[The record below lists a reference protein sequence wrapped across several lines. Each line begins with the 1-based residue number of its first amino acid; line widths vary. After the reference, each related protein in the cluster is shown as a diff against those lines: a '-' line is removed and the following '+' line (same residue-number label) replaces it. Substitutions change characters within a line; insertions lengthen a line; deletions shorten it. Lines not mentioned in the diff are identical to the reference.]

1 MANELCVCDFTLN
14 NSGTPNCPSI
24 AKGAKML
31 LALNIYKKDGSK
43 NSIPLATLSD
53 KAAMQLLIEE
63 AIRENRLYPLPT
75 MVDVEETRAEAVTQ
89 EFSDQS
95 VEFIKKGVKSFVGNM
110 KRVGYQYTGKIDA
123 FRDVEH
129 GYIVIDEDGNFIFLY
144 DSSDATNAYP
154 IPVSQGSFNVD
165 LMPHVEGTSIQLSK
179 IQFNWL
185 GTVKDG
191 DLRTLKA
198 PTSYNPLTDLRG
210 LVDTSAAYSAITT
223 TSFTATL
230 TDEYGC
236 AISGLLVG
244 DFALAETSPTPGAIV
259 ITSVTESSDG
269 VYEFVIPAQTSAD
282 VLALT
287 PSKTGFD
294 FANVTATAITI
305 P

>member
-1 MANELCVCDFTLN
+1 MANELCTCDFTLN

-31 LALNIYKKDGSK
+31 LAMNIYKKDGTK

-63 AIRENRLYPLPT
+63 AVRENRLYPLPS
-75 MVDVEETRAEAVTQ
+75 MVDVEETRADAVTQ

-95 VEFIKKGVKSFVGNM
+95 IEFIKKGVKSFVGHF

-154 IPVSQGSFNVD
+154 IPISQGSFNVD

-185 GTVKDG
+185 GTVRDA

-198 PTSYNPLTDLRG
+198 PTAYNPLTDLRG
-210 LVDTSAAYSAITT
+210 LVDTAVTHSAITT
-223 TSFTATL
+223 TSFTSTL
-230 TDEYGC
+230 VDEYGC
-236 AISGLLVG
+236 AISGLELA
-244 DFALAETSPTPGAIV
+244 DFSLAETSPTPGAIS

-269 VYEFVIPAQTSAD
+269 VYDFVIPTATSAD

>member
-1 MANELCVCDFTLN
+1 
-14 NSGTPNCPSI
+14 
-24 AKGAKML
+24 
-31 LALNIYKKDGSK
+31 
-43 NSIPLATLSD
+43 
-53 KAAMQLLIEE
+53 
-63 AIRENRLYPLPT
+63 
-75 MVDVEETRAEAVTQ
+75 
-89 EFSDQS
+89 
-95 VEFIKKGVKSFVGNM
+95 
-110 KRVGYQYTGKIDA
+110 
-123 FRDVEH
+123 
-129 GYIVIDEDGNFIFLY
+129 
-144 DSSDATNAYP
+144 
-154 IPVSQGSFNVD
+154 
-165 LMPHVEGTSIQLSK
+165 MPHVEGTSIQLSK

-210 LVDTSAAYSAITT
+210 LVDTAATYSAITT

-244 DFALAETSPTPGAIV
+244 DFALTETSPTPGAIV

-269 VYEFVIPAQTSAD
+269 VYDFVIPAATSAD

-294 FANVTATAITI
+294 FAAVTATAITI

>member
-1 MANELCVCDFTLN
+1 MANELCTCDFTLN

-31 LALNIYKKDGSK
+31 LAMNIYKKDGTK
-43 NSIPLATLSD
+43 NSIPLSTLSD

-63 AIRENRLYPLPT
+63 AVRENRLYPLPP
-75 MVDVEETRAEAVTQ
+75 MIDVEQTRADAITQ
-89 EFSDQS
+89 EFPDGTL
-95 VEFIKKGVKSFVGNM
+95 EFIRKGIKSFVGNF
-110 KRVGYQYTGKIDA
+110 KRVGYQYTGKIDE

-144 DSSDATNAYP
+144 SESSPTEAFP
-154 IPVSQGSFNVD
+154 IPISQGSFNAD
-165 LMPHVEGTSIQLSK
+165 LIEHVEGSSIQLTK
-179 IQFNWL
+179 IMFNWL
-185 GTVKDG
+185 TTVKDG

-210 LVDTSAAYSAITT
+210 LVDTAASYASISTT
-223 TSFTATL
+223 GFTATL

-236 AISGLLVG
+236 AISGLELA
-244 DFALAETSPTPGAIV
+244 DFSLAETSPTPGAIV
-259 ITSVTESSDG
+259 ITSVTETSDG
-269 VYEFVIPAQTSAD
+269 VYDFVIPAQSSAD

-294 FANVTATAITI
+294 FANVTAEAITI